1 MKRRTF
7 FPFVLACISFFSLTG
22 RAQKVTFQG
31 AQLRI
36 EGDSMNWLL
45 MTDGSQYKWVD
56 STYQWGHTYYEADGS
71 IDIKKERRQ
80 EGDDIVET
88 YIFTNTSKQDVTM
101 KNIGIYIPFNDNYPD
116 AKTCM
121 TSRCNVHIWPGGKA
135 AYVEALRMSGV
146 GPHLGLIVTEGEITD
161 YDVWERGS
169 KKGMSN
175 FRGVM
180 ALCPPDMTLNPGQS
194 YRLTWRI
201 FAHQGRDFFN
211 QQLKRGGTSVSSRK
225 YVYNVGETAH
235 VDFITANGSKVIEKK
250 ISDTGEY
257 RVEYNGSYALLL
269 GISSEEELIR
279 KRIRFILEHQQM
291 NDKNDPR
298 YGAFMVYD
306 NEGDSILTNYTRSD
320 LDEGRERVGMGI
332 LLAEY
337 CRQHPDDSIQQ
348 ALVRYATFI
357 REKLQ
362 QRDYTTTSSVSRKVK
377 DRGYNYA
384 WVADFYF
391 RMYLL
396 TGNRQYAL
404 DGYGTMQALYR
415 RFGYGFYCIDYPVTT
430 GLKALEMAGLNAER
444 DTLLN
449 GFRQTADIFVKNGL
463 DFPKFEVNYEQSIIA
478 PAVQFLFE
486 VYLATGEDRYFES
499 AYQML
504 PAMGALNGTQP
515 SYRMHQIAIR
525 HWDGYWFGKRQTYG
539 DVFPHYWSCITA
551 AAYYYY
557 NKAWPVYYKEK
568 GSTPFLTR
576 AMDIVRNNLS
586 LFSEDGRA
594 TCAFVMPR
602 RVNGEAA
609 HYADAYANDQDWAL
623 LFYLIVNQ

>member
-1 MKRRTF
+1 MF
-7 FPFVLACISFFSLTG
+7 
-22 RAQKVTFQG
+22 
-31 AQLRI
+31 
-36 EGDSMNWLL
+36 
-45 MTDGSQYKWVD
+45 
-56 STYQWGHTYYEADGS
+56 
-71 IDIKKERRQ
+71 
-80 EGDDIVET
+80 
-88 YIFTNTSKQDVTM
+88 
-101 KNIGIYIPFNDNYPD
+101 
-116 AKTCM
+116 
-121 TSRCNVHIWPGGKA
+121 
-135 AYVEALRMSGV
+135 
-146 GPHLGLIVTEGEITD
+146 
-161 YDVWERGS
+161 
-169 KKGMSN
+169 
-175 FRGVM
+175 
-180 ALCPPDMTLNPGQS
+180 
-194 YRLTWRI
+194 
-201 FAHQGRDFFN
+201 
-211 QQLKRGGTSVSSRK
+211 
-225 YVYNVGETAH
+225 
-235 VDFITANGSKVIEKK
+235 
-250 ISDTGEY
+250 
-257 RVEYNGSYALLL
+257 
-269 GISSEEELIR
+269 R

-337 CRQHPDDSIQQ
+337 CRQHPDDSIQK
-348 ALVRYATFI
+348 ALIRYATFI

-362 QRDYTTTSSVSRKVK
+362 QKDYTTTSSVSRKVK
-377 DRGYNYA
+377 NRGYNYA

-415 RFGYGFYCIDYPVTT
+415 HFGHGFYCIDYPVTT
-430 GLKALEMAGLNAER
+430 GLKALEMAGLNSER

-499 AYQML
+499 AERML

-515 SYRMHQIAIR
+515 SYRMHHIAIR

-551 AAYYYY
+551 AAYYFF

-568 GSTPFLTR
+568 GSTPFLVR
-576 AMDIVRNNLS
+576 AKDIVRNNLS

-602 RVNGEAA
+602 RVNGEPA